1 MNNPFQVGGVERVGS
16 LNCQTEENI
25 GFDGFSPDAML
36 QRHAL
41 QKLHSD
47 ERLPVLL
54 ANVVNRSDVWVIQ
67 YGRGLGL
74 TLKAGECLRV
84 TGNLLGL

>member
-1 MNNPFQVGGVERVGS
+1 
-16 LNCQTEENI
+16 
-25 GFDGFSPDAML
+25 ML

-54 ANVVNRSDVWVIQ
+54 ANVVNRADVWVIQ

-84 TGNLLGL
+84 TGNLLGASEMAEFARTTWFSTVPKPVKY